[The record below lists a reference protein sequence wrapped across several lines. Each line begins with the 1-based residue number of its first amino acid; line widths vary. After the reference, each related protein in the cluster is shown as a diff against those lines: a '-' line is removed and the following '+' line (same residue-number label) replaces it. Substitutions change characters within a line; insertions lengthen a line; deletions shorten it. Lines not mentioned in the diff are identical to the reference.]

1 MSPKEK
7 AFKQMSLFCRLRDA
21 LDWSR
26 ANYQDVTG
34 IQPQLLVVKCCTCKT
49 IGTWKYKMQ
58 AGHFIPRGSRGQ
70 SGVYFDERN
79 VHAQCKECNGF
90 KEGNTLVYLEYM
102 VEKYSQAVVDELRAL
117 DRMVKSYGSV
127 ELMGYE
133 LLFKKLY
140 SELLEEF

>member
-7 AFKQMSLFCRLRDA
+7 AFKQMSLYCRLRDA
-21 LDWSR
+21 LSWSL

-70 SGVYFDERN
+70 SGVYYDERN
-79 VHAQCKECNGF
+79 VHAQCKDCNGF
-90 KEGNTLVYLEYM
+90 KEGNTLVYLEFM
-102 VEKYSQAVVDELRAL
+102 QQKYGQKVIDELRVL
-117 DRMVKSYGSV
+117 DAMVKSYSSF
-127 ELMGYE
+127 ELMKIEMLYKQLFKE
-133 LLFKKLY
+133 LLK
-140 SELLEEF
+140 EF